1 MIEKIATKYCS
12 NQIVCTKYCRK
23 CYIFYNFFL
32 REHFTFCSTSQALKT
47 PRPNAYYLWWL
58 QLLSKCC
65 SKIIIKR
72 HLSEFLRFC
81 EAFNFID
88 NFFTLNLVLHKTNIR
103 LFQFDLHSEFKSLD
117 HLLVEILILIMI
129 ITYFILY

>member
-1 MIEKIATKYCS
+1 MRKLLPNTVATKYYVQ
-12 NQIVCTKYCRK
+12 NTVGNVMFLTA
-23 CYIFYNFFL
+23 FFFVNIS
-32 REHFTFCSTSQALKT
+32 HWFCSTSQALKT
-47 PRPNAYYLWWL
+47 SRPNAYYLWWL

-72 HLSEFLRFC
+72 HLSEFLPFC
-81 EAFNFID
+81 EAFNFD

-117 HLLVEILILIMI
+117 HLLMEILIMI
-129 ITYFILY
+129 ITYFVLY